1 MTDWTT
7 ARVTPEKLAELRRL
21 LDAATPGPWRDE
33 MMQGD
38 GVTLTAIVAG
48 KPNPDDLRVVGST
61 LAHNDARVLIAAVNA
76 LPALLDAAAERD
88 EIAGRLAHLLCD
100 LTGGRMSKTSYPV
113 PVMAQEIE
121 QYLSECHESDLKD
134 ERDALAAKLD
144 VAIDVAHL
152 DRQQAWSAETFGP
165 AEVRGHRGVLDHI
178 RKELVEIEAEPGDVT
193 EWADLIILAFDGAW
207 RSGHPPADTIAA
219 IKAKQERNEGRQW
232 PDWRTAD
239 PDKAIEHV
247 RALDGGAES

>member
-7 ARVTPEKLAELRRL
+7 ARVTPEKLAELRWL
-21 LDAATPGPWRDE
+21 LDTPPQHITIARD
-33 MMQGD
+33 
-38 GVTLTAIVAG
+38 
-48 KPNPDDLRVVGST
+48 
-61 LAHNDARVLIAAVNA
+61 DAL
-76 LPALLDAAAERD
+76 ALLDAAA
-88 EIAGRLAHLLCD
+88 
-100 LTGGRMSKTSYPV
+100 
-113 PVMAQEIE
+113 
-121 QYLSECHESDLKD
+121 

-144 VAIDVAHL
+144 VAIDVTYL

-193 EWADLIILAFDGAW
+193 EWADLIILAFNGAW
-207 RSGHPPADTIAA
+207 RSGHSPADTIAA

-247 RALDGGAES
+247 RALDTTPDTGCES

>member
-1 MTDWTT
+1 MSDL
-7 ARVTPEKLAELRRL
+7 TPEIQAELRRL
-21 LDAATPGPWRDE
+21 LDATETPWAVWDGYGPDGN
-33 MMQGD
+33 GD
-38 GVTLTAIVAG
+38 MRVARIG
-48 KPNPDDLRVVGST
+48 HLSGSGIRADPDSADIYGRREAFEL
-61 LAHNDARVLIAAVNA
+61 LASAVNA

-88 EIAGRLAHLLCD
+88 
-100 LTGGRMSKTSYPV
+100 
-113 PVMAQEIE
+113 
-121 QYLSECHESDLKD
+121 
-134 ERDALAAKLD
+134 ALAAKLD
-144 VAIDVAHL
+144 AAIDVAHL

-207 RSGHPPADTIAA
+207 RSGHSPADTIAA
-219 IKAKQERNEGRQW
+219 IKAKQERNEARTW

-239 PDKAIEHV
+239 PNKAIEHI

>member
-7 ARVTPEKLAELRRL
+7 ARVTPETLAELRRL
-21 LDAATPGPWRDE
+21 LEEATPGPWHAWDRGIGYEVHTEVEHNPIRCDPLNSGFRE
-33 MMQGD
+33 TFGGPDAQ
-38 GVTLTAIVAG
+38 LIV
-48 KPNPDDLRVVGST
+48 
-61 LAHNDARVLIAAVNA
+61 AAVNA

-88 EIAGRLAHLLCD
+88 
-100 LTGGRMSKTSYPV
+100 
-113 PVMAQEIE
+113 
-121 QYLSECHESDLKD
+121 
-134 ERDALAAKLD
+134 ALAAKLD
-144 VAIDVAHL
+144 AAIDVAHL

-193 EWADLIILAFDGAW
+193 EWADLIILAFNGAW
-207 RSGHPPADTIAA
+207 RSGHSPADTIAA
-219 IKAKQERNEGRQW
+219 IKAKQERNEARTW

-239 PDKAIEHV
+239 PNKAIEHI

>member
-7 ARVTPEKLAELRRL
+7 ARVTPEIQAELRRL
-21 LDAATPGPWRDE
+21 LERATPGPWHAWDRGIGYEVHTEVEHNPIRCDPLNSGFRE
-33 MMQGD
+33 TFGGPDAQ
-38 GVTLTAIVAG
+38 LIV
-48 KPNPDDLRVVGST
+48 
-61 LAHNDARVLIAAVNA
+61 AAVNA

-88 EIAGRLAHLLCD
+88 
-100 LTGGRMSKTSYPV
+100 
-113 PVMAQEIE
+113 
-121 QYLSECHESDLKD
+121 
-134 ERDALAAKLD
+134 ALAAKLD
-144 VAIDVAHL
+144 AAIDVAHL

-193 EWADLIILAFDGAW
+193 EWADLIILAFNGAW
-207 RSGHPPADTIAA
+207 RSGHSPADTIAA
-219 IKAKQERNEGRQW
+219 IKAKQERNEARTW

-239 PDKAIEHV
+239 PNKAIEHI

>member
-1 MTDWTT
+1 MPDLTPDVTT
-7 ARVTPEKLAELRRL
+7 TPNFDPGRVAIASGWLVYDVGYHTCGGYGPESGYAHEPGCGAEPMCEVADIPDL
-21 LDAATPGPWRDE
+21 L
-33 MMQGD
+33 
-38 GVTLTAIVAG
+38 
-48 KPNPDDLRVVGST
+48 
-61 LAHNDARVLIAAVNA
+61 
-76 LPALLDAAAERD
+76 AAA
-88 EIAGRLAHLLCD
+88 A
-100 LTGGRMSKTSYPV
+100 
-113 PVMAQEIE
+113 
-121 QYLSECHESDLKD
+121 

-144 VAIDVAHL
+144 VAIDVTYL

-207 RSGHPPADTIAA
+207 RSGHSPADTIAA
-219 IKAKQERNEGRQW
+219 IKAKQERNEARTW

-247 RALDGGAES
+247 RALDTTPDTGGES

>member
-1 MTDWTT
+1 MTDWT
-7 ARVTPEKLAELRRL
+7 RVTPETLAELC
-21 LDAATPGPWRDE
+21 A
-33 MMQGD
+33 
-38 GVTLTAIVAG
+38 
-48 KPNPDDLRVVGST
+48 
-61 LAHNDARVLIAAVNA
+61 
-76 LPALLDAAAERD
+76 
-88 EIAGRLAHLLCD
+88 
-100 LTGGRMSKTSYPV
+100 
-113 PVMAQEIE
+113 
-121 QYLSECHESDLKD
+121 

-144 VAIDVAHL
+144 VAIDVTHL

-165 AEVRGHRGVLDHI
+165 AEVRGHRGALDHI

-207 RSGHPPADTIAA
+207 RSGHSPADTIAA

-247 RALDGGAES
+247 REEQA